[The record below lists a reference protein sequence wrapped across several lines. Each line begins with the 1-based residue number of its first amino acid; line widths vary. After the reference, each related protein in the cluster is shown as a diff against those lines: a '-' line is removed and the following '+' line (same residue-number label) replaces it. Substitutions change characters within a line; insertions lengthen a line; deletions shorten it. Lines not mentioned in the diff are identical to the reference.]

1 MLFEIM
7 NKEKEIDNNRTM
19 VVRGGEQDNALSTI
33 NLLDEKGIAQAE
45 FFLKKILTSDK
56 SGLKSVQ
63 DGLAIMMRAK
73 DLNLPFSTCIEHIHV
88 INGKTGVDV
97 HIVKALLL
105 RAGIVWNCTKDYV
118 PQYQYTDG
126 STIYLETQLP
136 DYVVKC
142 RNAKEAEKKTNDDV
156 VGVYPLRYYVDLKG
170 NKYTEFEISAK
181 CVKCINKLQAI
192 KVAQEGQFPVL
203 RIQAQPIDFV
213 TEYTLHRFK
222 NINGKVVEMTSK
234 GHFSFSEAN
243 AAGLFEKD
251 TYKKYPRILIGHR
264 AFMYAA
270 RDIASDYLMGVMS
283 DDEIMEVIGNTNLDS
298 DNFVNMEEIETSN
311 QD

>member
-1 MLFEIM
+1 M
-7 NKEKEIDNNRTM
+7 NKEEESKNNRTM
-19 VVRGGEQDNALSTI
+19 VVKRSETDTALANV

-73 DLNLPFSTCIEHIHV
+73 DLNLPFSTCIEHVHV

-126 STIYLETQLP
+126 NTIYLETQLP

-142 RNAKEAEKKTNDDV
+142 RNAKEAEEKTNDDV
-156 VGVYPLRYYVDLKG
+156 VGVYPLKYYADLKG
-170 NKYTEFEISAK
+170 NKYDEFQISNK
-181 CVKCINKLQAI
+181 CVKCINKIQAM
-192 KVAQEGQFPVL
+192 KVASEGQFPVI
-203 RIQAQPIDFV
+203 RIAAQPIDFV
-213 TEYTLHRFK
+213 TEYELHRFK
-222 NINGKVVEMTSK
+222 SINGKVVEMTSK
-234 GHFSFSEAN
+234 GHFSYSEA
-243 AAGLFEKD
+243 AAADLFTKD

-264 AFMYAA
+264 AFMYGA

-298 DNFVNMEEIETSN
+298 DDFVNIEEVNSST

>member
-1 MLFEIM
+1 M
-7 NKEKEIDNNRTM
+7 NKEESTNNRTM
-19 VVRGGEQDNALSTI
+19 VVKRSETDTALANV
-33 NLLDEKGIAQAE
+33 NLLDEKGISQAE
-45 FFLKKILTSDK
+45 YFLKKIITSDK

-63 DGLAIMMRAK
+63 DGLAIMLRAK

-126 STIYLETQLP
+126 NTIYLETQLP

-142 RNAKEAEKKTNDDV
+142 RNAKEAEEKTNDDV
-156 VGVYPLRYYVDLKG
+156 VGVYPLKYYADLKG
-170 NKYTEFEISAK
+170 NKYDEFQISNK
-181 CVKCINKLQAI
+181 CVKCINKIQAM
-192 KVAQEGQFPVL
+192 KVASEGQFPVI
-203 RIQAQPIDFV
+203 RIAAQPIDFV
-213 TEYTLHRFK
+213 TEYELHRFK
-222 NINGKVVEMTSK
+222 SINGKVVEMTSK
-234 GHFSFSEAN
+234 GHFSYSEA
-243 AAGLFEKD
+243 AAADLFTKD

-264 AFMYAA
+264 AFMYGA

-298 DNFVNMEEIETSN
+298 DDFINVEEVNSST

>member
-1 MLFEIM
+1 M
-7 NKEKEIDNNRTM
+7 NKEESTNNRTM
-19 VVRGGEQDNALSTI
+19 VVKRSETDTALANV

-73 DLNLPFSTCIEHIHV
+73 DLNLPFSTCIEHVHV

-126 STIYLETQLP
+126 NTIYLETQLP

-142 RNAKEAEKKTNDDV
+142 RNAKEAEEKTNDDV
-156 VGVYPLRYYVDLKG
+156 VGVYPLKYYADLKG
-170 NKYTEFEISAK
+170 NKYDEFQISNK
-181 CVKCINKLQAI
+181 CVKCINMIQAT
-192 KVAQEGQFPVL
+192 KVAQEGNYPVV
-203 RIQAQPIDFV
+203 RTEAKPIDFV
-213 TEYTLHRFK
+213 TEYKFTRYK
-222 NINGKVVEMTSK
+222 KIYGKIIEIHAT
-234 GHFSFSEAN
+234 GHFSYVEA
-243 AAGLFEKD
+243 AQADLFTKD
-251 TYKKYPRILIGHR
+251 TFKKYTRIMIGHR
-264 AFMYAA
+264 AFFYGA
-270 RDIASDYLMGVMS
+270 REIAGDILMGCMS
-283 DDEIMEVIGNTNLDS
+283 DDELSEVVNNTNPNV
-298 DNFVNMEEIETSN
+298 DNFVNVEDISDDITPTQE
-311 QD
+311 

>member
-1 MLFEIM
+1 M
-7 NKEKEIDNNRTM
+7 NKEESTNNRTM
-19 VVRGGEQDNALSTI
+19 VVKRSETDTALANV

-126 STIYLETQLP
+126 NTIYLETQLP

-142 RNAKEAEKKTNDDV
+142 RNAKEAEEKTNDDV
-156 VGVYPLRYYVDLKG
+156 VGVYPLKYYADLKG
-170 NKYTEFEISAK
+170 NKYDEFQISNK
-181 CVKCINKLQAI
+181 CVKCINKIQAM
-192 KVAQEGQFPVL
+192 KVASEGQFPVI
-203 RIQAQPIDFV
+203 RIAAQPIDFV
-213 TEYTLHRFK
+213 TEYELHRFK
-222 NINGKVVEMTSK
+222 TINGKVVEMTSK
-234 GHFSFSEAN
+234 GHFSYSEA
-243 AAGLFEKD
+243 AAADLFTKD

-264 AFMYAA
+264 AFMYGA
-270 RDIASDYLMGVMS
+270 RDIASDYLMGVMT
-283 DDEIMEVIGNTNLDS
+283 DDEIMEVIGNTNLDT
-298 DNFVNMEEIETSN
+298 DDFVNVEEINSSI

>member
-1 MLFEIM
+1 M
-7 NKEKEIDNNRTM
+7 NKEESKNNRTM
-19 VVRGGEQDNALSTI
+19 VVKRSEIDTALANI
-33 NLLDEKGIAQAE
+33 NLLNEKDIAQAE
-45 FFLKKILTSDK
+45 YFLKKILTSDK

-63 DGLAIMMRAK
+63 DGLAIMLRAK

-126 STIYLETQLP
+126 NTIYLETQLP
-136 DYVVKC
+136 DYVIKC
-142 RNAKEAEKKTNDDV
+142 RNAKEAEEKTNDDV
-156 VGVYPLRYYVDLKG
+156 VGVYPLKYYADLKG
-170 NKYTEFEISAK
+170 NKYDEFQISNK
-181 CVKCINKLQAI
+181 CVKCINKIQAM
-192 KVAQEGQFPVL
+192 KVASEGQFPVI
-203 RIQAQPIDFV
+203 RIAAQPIDFV
-213 TEYTLHRFK
+213 TEYELHRFK
-222 NINGKVVEMTSK
+222 IINGKVVEMTSK
-234 GHFSFSEAN
+234 GHFSYSEA
-243 AAGLFEKD
+243 AAADLFTKD

-264 AFMYAA
+264 AFMYGA

-298 DNFVNMEEIETSN
+298 DDFINVEEVNSST

>member
-1 MLFEIM
+1 M
-7 NKEKEIDNNRTM
+7 NKEESTNNRTM
-19 VVRGGEQDNALSTI
+19 VVKRSETDTALANV

-73 DLNLPFSTCIEHIHV
+73 DLNLPFSTCIEHVHV

-126 STIYLETQLP
+126 NTIYLETQLP

-142 RNAKEAEKKTNDDV
+142 RNAKEAEEKTNDDV
-156 VGVYPLRYYVDLKG
+156 VGVYPLKYYADLKG
-170 NKYTEFEISAK
+170 NKYDEFQISNK
-181 CVKCINKLQAI
+181 CVKCINKIQAM
-192 KVAQEGQFPVL
+192 KVASEGQFPVI
-203 RIQAQPIDFV
+203 RIAAQPIDFV
-213 TEYTLHRFK
+213 TEYELHRFMT
-222 NINGKVVEMTSK
+222 INGKVVEMTSK
-234 GHFSFSEAN
+234 GHFSYSEA
-243 AAGLFEKD
+243 AAADLFTKD

-264 AFMYAA
+264 AFMYGA

-298 DNFVNMEEIETSN
+298 DDFINVEEINSSN

>member
-1 MLFEIM
+1 M
-7 NKEKEIDNNRTM
+7 NKEESTNNRTM
-19 VVRGGEQDNALSTI
+19 VVKRSETDTALANV

-126 STIYLETQLP
+126 NTIYLETQLP

-142 RNAKEAEKKTNDDV
+142 RNAKEAEEKTNDDV
-156 VGVYPLRYYVDLKG
+156 VGVYALKYYADLKG
-170 NKYTEFEISAK
+170 NKYDEFQISNK
-181 CVKCINKLQAI
+181 CVKCINKIQAM
-192 KVAQEGQFPVL
+192 KVASEGQFPVI
-203 RIQAQPIDFV
+203 RIAAQPIDFV
-213 TEYTLHRFK
+213 TEYELHRFK
-222 NINGKVVEMTSK
+222 TINGKVVEMTSK
-234 GHFSFSEAN
+234 GHFSYSEA
-243 AAGLFEKD
+243 AAADLFTKD